1 MIHIL
6 GLKHQS
12 LYSLFM
18 RISIIV
24 AASENNVIGRD
35 NDIPWHLPDDLKHF
49 RQKTEGHP
57 IIMGRK
63 TFESL
68 PNGALP
74 KRRNIV
80 VTRDS
85 EYKADGAE
93 VASSLDEAIMYA
105 RKDNPSEEIFII
117 GGAEI
122 YKHAMPLA
130 NYLYFTRVHAWIKGD
145 KVFPEIGPEWEEV
158 VSEDHPVDDKHRF
171 ACTFKT
177 YKKRDQIHL

>member
-1 MIHIL
+1 
-6 GLKHQS
+6 
-12 LYSLFM
+12 M

-85 EYKADGAE
+85 EYKAEGAE
-93 VASSLDEAIMYA
+93 VASSLDEAIMFA
-105 RKDNPSEEIFII
+105 KDGHDTEEIFII

-130 NYLYFTRVHAWIKGD
+130 NYLYFTRVYAWIKGD
-145 KVFPEIGPEWEEV
+145 KEFPEIGPEWEEV
-158 VSEDHPVDDKHRF
+158 SSEDHQADEKHRF
-171 ACTFKT
+171 AFTFKT
-177 YKKRDQIHL
+177 YIKRDRLHL

>member
-1 MIHIL
+1 
-6 GLKHQS
+6 
-12 LYSLFM
+12 M

-35 NDIPWHLPDDLKHF
+35 NDIPWHLPDDLKYF
-49 RQKTEGHP
+49 RKKTEGHP

-74 KRRNIV
+74 KRKNIV
-80 VTRDS
+80 VTRDGS
-85 EYKADGAE
+85 YKAEGAQ
-93 VASSLDEAIMYA
+93 VASSLEEAIMYA
-105 RKDNPSEEIFII
+105 HQDQYNDEIFII

-122 YKHAMPLA
+122 YKHAMSLA

-145 KVFPEIGPEWEEV
+145 KVFPEIGSEWEEV
-158 VSEDHPVDDKHRF
+158 VREDHPADDRHQF
-171 ACTFKT
+171 ACTFLT
-177 YKKRDQIHL
+177 YKKKDRLHVD

>member
-1 MIHIL
+1 
-6 GLKHQS
+6 
-12 LYSLFM
+12 M

-24 AASENNVIGRD
+24 AASENNIIGRE

-49 RQKTEGHP
+49 RKKTEGHP

-85 EYKADGAE
+85 NYKADGAE
-93 VASSLDEAIMYA
+93 VASSLEEAIMFA
-105 RKDNPSEEIFII
+105 KKDNVAGEIFII

-122 YKHAMPLA
+122 YKHSMELA
-130 NYLYFTRVHAWIKGD
+130 NYLHFTRVHAWIKGD
-145 KVFPEIGPEWEEV
+145 KEFPEIGPEWEEV
-158 VSEDHPVDDKHRF
+158 VREGHPADAKHKF
-171 ACTFKT
+171 ACTFFT
-177 YKKRDQIHL
+177 YKKKNRLHLGD

>member
-1 MIHIL
+1 
-6 GLKHQS
+6 
-12 LYSLFM
+12 M

-24 AASENNVIGRD
+24 AASENNVIGRE
-35 NDIPWHLPDDLKHF
+35 NDIPWHLPDDLKYF
-49 RQKTEGHP
+49 RKKTEGHP

-85 EYKADGAE
+85 EYAAEGCE
-93 VASSLDEAIMYA
+93 VASSLEEAIMFA
-105 RKDNPSEEIFII
+105 KDGNSTEEIFII

-122 YKHAMPLA
+122 YKHAMPFA
-130 NYLYFTRVHAWIKGD
+130 NYLYLTRVHAWIKGD
-145 KVFPEIGPEWEEV
+145 KFFPEIGPEWEQV
-158 VSEDHPVDDKHRF
+158 VREDHPADEKHKF
-171 ACTFKT
+171 ACTFLT
-177 YKKRDQIHL
+177 YKKTDRLHLVD

>member
-1 MIHIL
+1 
-6 GLKHQS
+6 
-12 LYSLFM
+12 M

-24 AASENNVIGRD
+24 AASENNVIGRE
-35 NDIPWHLPDDLKHF
+35 NDIPWHLPDDLKYF
-49 RQKTEGHP
+49 RKKTSGHP

-74 KRRNIV
+74 KRTNIV
-80 VTRDS
+80 VSRDGS
-85 EYKADGAE
+85 YKAEGAQ
-93 VASSLDEAIMYA
+93 VASTLGEAIMYA
-105 RKDNPSEEIFII
+105 QKDEKDEIFII

-145 KVFPEIGPEWEEV
+145 KEFPAIGPEWEQV
-158 VSEDHPVDDKHRF
+158 IREDHPVDDKHKM
-171 ACTFKT
+171 ACTFFT
-177 YKKRDQIHL
+177 YKKADRLHL